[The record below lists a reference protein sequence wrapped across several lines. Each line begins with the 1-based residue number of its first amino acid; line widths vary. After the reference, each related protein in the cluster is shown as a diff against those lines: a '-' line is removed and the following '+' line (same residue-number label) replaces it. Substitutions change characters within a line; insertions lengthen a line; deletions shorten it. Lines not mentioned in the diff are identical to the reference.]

1 MFIVLIEPGS
11 LKKINRLEPLLKLRI
26 LEKVKALGYF
36 PETRAD
42 IKRMRGI
49 DAVYRLR
56 VGEWRILFKVYWET
70 KEIVVFDL
78 DTRGRIY

>member
-11 LKKINRLEPLLKLRI
+11 LKKINGLEPFLKQRI
-26 LEKVKALGYF
+26 LEKIRTLGYF
-36 PETRAD
+36 PEARAD

-49 DAVYRLR
+49 EAVYRLR
-56 VGEWRILFKVYWET
+56 IGEWRILFKVYWET